1 MMAQKIWWTVV
12 RIVDEA
18 REEAL
23 TIVRKGKMSKTGI
36 TGLVKKHIHKHKTI
50 SKKTYKTTAFR
61 HVLTDKRPKF

>member
-1 MMAQKIWWTVV
+1 MAQKIWWTVV

-23 TIVRKGKMSKTGI
+23 TIVRKGKMSEKGI
-36 TGLVKKHIHKHKTI
+36 AGLVKKHIHIHKTI

-61 HVLTDKRPKF
+61 YALADKRPKF